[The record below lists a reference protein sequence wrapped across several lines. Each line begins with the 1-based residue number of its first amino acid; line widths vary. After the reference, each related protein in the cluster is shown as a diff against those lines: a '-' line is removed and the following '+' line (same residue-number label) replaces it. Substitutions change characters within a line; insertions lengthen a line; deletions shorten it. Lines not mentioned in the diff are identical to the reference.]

1 MKTKQALSMKKN
13 TQNLYNE
20 ILSLLDKDGVTKK
33 EIFEQLQ
40 EKHKVDPSEIRN
52 SMRQVR
58 ADFLK
63 KLNVLQSG
71 VVRI

>member
-1 MKTKQALSMKKN
+1 MKKN

>member
-13 TQNLYNE
+13 AQNLYDE

-33 EIFEQLQ
+33 EILEVLQ

>member
-1 MKTKQALSMKKN
+1 MKRT
-13 TQNLYNE
+13 TQNLYDE

-33 EIFEQLQ
+33 EILEVLQ
-40 EKHKVDPSEIRN
+40 EKHKVDPSDIRN

-63 KLNVLQSG
+63 KLNILQSG

>member
-1 MKTKQALSMKKN
+1 MKTKQTLSMKRT
-13 TQNLYNE
+13 TQNLYDE

-33 EIFEQLQ
+33 EILEVLQ
-40 EKHKVDPSEIRN
+40 EKHKVDPSDIRN

-63 KLNVLQSG
+63 KLNILQSG

>member
-1 MKTKQALSMKKN
+1 MKKN

-40 EKHKVDPSEIRN
+40 EKHKVAPSEIRN

>member
-1 MKTKQALSMKKN
+1 MKKN
-13 TQNLYNE
+13 AQNLYDE

-33 EIFEQLQ
+33 EILEVLQ